1 MIGLLVAFFLY
12 HGNADWWWWAIWGI
26 LEVGE
31 LFKFVRNN

>member
-12 HGNADWWWWAIWGI
+12 YGDADWWWWAIWGI

-31 LFKFVRNN
+31 LVKFVRNN